1 MRAFA
6 RHSFD
11 SCKNVLRMDRLLA
24 MHAFTAV
31 ADTQGFA
38 RAARELKLSP
48 SAVTRLVATL
58 EDQLGVKLLERTTR
72 SVALTPAG
80 ARYLDRARAVLA
92 GVTEAESAARAAAT
106 EPFGRFVVTA
116 PTVFGRREVAPLFSE
131 FLATHARVSGE
142 LMLSD
147 RVASLVEEG
156 IDLAV
161 RIGELD
167 DSTLRARLVGATRR
181 VLVASPRY
189 LAGLARPRK
198 PEDLAGHAT
207 IHLTGLGPP
216 NAWRFPAG
224 RKRLAR
230 TVTITPSFVTN
241 APDVAV
247 AHAARGLG
255 IAMVLAYQAA
265 DLVRSGALEI
275 LLPDHEPRPLPIHL
289 VVPGG
294 RFVSA
299 NARAFIDLTIATRRW
314 DYVELETRKRTP
326 RARPHS

>member
-1 MRAFA
+1 
-6 RHSFD
+6 
-11 SCKNVLRMDRLLA
+11 MDRLLA
-24 MHAFTAV
+24 MHAFAAV
-31 ADTQGFA
+31 ADRRGFA

-58 EDQLGVKLLERTTR
+58 EEQLGVKLLERTTR

-92 GVTEAESAARAAAT
+92 GVTEAEAAARAAAT

-116 PTVFGRREVAPLFSE
+116 PTVFGRREVAPLLSD
-131 FLATHARVSGE
+131 FLAAHPRVSGE
-142 LMLSD
+142 LTLSD
-147 RVASLVEEG
+147 RVVSLVEEG

-161 RIGELD
+161 RIGALD

-181 VLVASPRY
+181 ILVASPRY
-189 LAGLARPRK
+189 LAGRKRPRK
-198 PEDLAGHAT
+198 LEDLASHAT
-207 IHLTGLGPP
+207 IHLTGLGAPSV
-216 NAWRFPAG
+216 WRFPAKGG
-224 RKRLAR
+224 RALGRSVA
-230 TVTITPSFVTN
+230 ITPAFVTN

-265 DLVRSGALEI
+265 ELVRSGALEV

-299 NARAFIDLTIATRRW
+299 NARAFIDLTVATRRW
-314 DYVELETRKRTP
+314 DYVELETRKRAP
-326 RARPHS
+326 RALPHS